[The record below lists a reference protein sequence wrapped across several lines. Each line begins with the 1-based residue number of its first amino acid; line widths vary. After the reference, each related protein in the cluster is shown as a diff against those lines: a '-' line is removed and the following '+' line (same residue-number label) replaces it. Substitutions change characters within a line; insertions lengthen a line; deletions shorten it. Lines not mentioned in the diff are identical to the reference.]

1 MSSCTTIVGRAAA
14 SRIVL
19 EDKGG
24 GGLVFVGAIRET
36 PRDGDAMGGDLLAIV
51 SSDSPIAMSPIG
63 SRGWVRGLDTD
74 RRASARC
81 RGEITRSTRAI
92 TGCALA
98 LRAAWRRDREGGE
111 SGRLREVWRTVRP
124 RRQSTGFAKGARRV
138 GPRTVRGHLRSV
150 RDSHGGLQACEI
162 REPLSGTQPA
172 KPSGSW
178 LLLRPPISRAVPP
191 RRSFTAS
198 SGSTSRPSSRT
209 PASTT
214 TADCRGTLRT
224 SFAGT

>member
-1 MSSCTTIVGRAAA
+1 VTWHIVTCEDEITSPCTTFVGRAAA

-36 PRDGDAMGGDLLAIV
+36 PRDGGAMGGDLLAIV
-51 SSDSPIAMSPIG
+51 SSDSPIATSPIG

-111 SGRLREVWRTVRP
+111 SGTLREVWRTVRP
-124 RRQSTGFAKGARRV
+124 RRRSTGFAKGARRV
-138 GPRTVRGHLRSV
+138 LNLLARASGADDKHRLSQRGECV
-150 RDSHGGLQACEI
+150 AFA
-162 REPLSGTQPA
+162 P
-172 KPSGSW
+172 PS
-178 LLLRPPISRAVPP
+178 
-191 RRSFTAS
+191 
-198 SGSTSRPSSRT
+198 
-209 PASTT
+209 
-214 TADCRGTLRT
+214 CR
-224 SFAGT
+224 